1 MEYEQHDYSVTT
13 SVVLKHGGEQY
24 IYSKPRSLFMK
35 HLIGDGLAKLTM
47 SSELNDKTYGDGVSC
62 MVSVTVTVDQSENAI
77 ADAAQILRVIT
88 GEEARTALAE
98 FRDIYRQMKADGK
111 K

>member
-1 MEYEQHDYSVTT
+1 
-13 SVVLKHGGEQY
+13 
-24 IYSKPRSLFMK
+24 MK

-88 GEEARTALAE
+88 GEEARTALSE
-98 FRDIYRQMKADGK
+98 FRDIYRQMKADSK

>member
-1 MEYEQHDYSVTT
+1 MEYKQHDHSITVSIT
-13 SVVLKHGGEQY
+13 LKFEGKLH
-24 IYSKPRSLFMK
+24 IYTKPRSLAMK
-35 HLIGDGLAKLTM
+35 HLIGDGLAKLSM
-47 SSELNDKTYGDGVSC
+47 SSELSDKNYGDGVSC

-88 GEEARTALAE
+88 GEEARTAIME
-98 FRDIYRQMKADGK
+98 FREIYRQMKADGK